1 MPAHENGRQSGRG
14 AAGVCVKG
22 TFMSDSAGRLLVLT
36 KKGDMGVTKESAE
49 GRPKTKMAR
58 AHEKSPGRAN
68 PLPTRPPGLFFMS
81 GLPAAPG
88 YQRRL
93 EGGSAVVNPVFPKP
107 QL

>member
-1 MPAHENGRQSGRG
+1 MPAHENGWQSGRG

-93 EGGSAVVNPVFPKP
+93 EGGSAVVNPF
-107 QL
+107 